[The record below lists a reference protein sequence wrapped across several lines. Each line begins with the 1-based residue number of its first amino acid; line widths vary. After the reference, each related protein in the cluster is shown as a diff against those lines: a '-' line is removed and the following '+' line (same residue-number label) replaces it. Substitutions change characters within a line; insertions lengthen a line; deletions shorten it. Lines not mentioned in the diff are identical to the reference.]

1 MANIEDMLKNINPQM
16 LSGALGRMEM
26 FLSPEQMNQ
35 VRNVI
40 QTTDKG
46 ELNQKLNSLNS
57 ADLMKELK
65 NNPNLAKQLASN
77 PEIMN
82 KINQLLK

>member
-16 LSGALGRMEM
+16 LSGALSRMEM
-26 FLSPEQMNQ
+26 FLSPDQMNQ

>member
-1 MANIEDMLKNINPQM
+1 MTNIEDMLKNINPQM
-16 LSGALGRMEM
+16 LSGALSRMEM

-40 QTTDKG
+40 QATDKG
-46 ELNQKLNSLNS
+46 ELNKKLNSLNS

-65 NNPNLAKQLASN
+65 NNPNLAKQLANN

>member
-1 MANIEDMLKNINPQM
+1 MANIEDMLKTINPQM
-16 LSGALGRMEM
+16 LSGALSRMEM

-57 ADLMKELK
+57 TDLMKELK
-65 NNPNLAKQLASN
+65 NNPNLAKQLANN